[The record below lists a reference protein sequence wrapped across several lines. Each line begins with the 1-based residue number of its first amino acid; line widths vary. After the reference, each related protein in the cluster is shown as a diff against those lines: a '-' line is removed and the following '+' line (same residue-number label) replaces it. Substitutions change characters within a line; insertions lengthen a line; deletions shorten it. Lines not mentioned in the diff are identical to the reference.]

1 MLINTDEENRK
12 RIIIALDFAQEQEVL
27 RFLDRLDPGNCRVKI
42 GKELFTACG
51 PALVKKVQQRGFD
64 IFLDLKFHDIPNTVA
79 GAVRAAALEL
89 GVWMMNVHASGG
101 RAMLEAAAGALSDIV
116 CWHPH
121 VIGVTVLTSLSDDDL
136 AELGVRDPA
145 RDQVLRLPACAMPR
159 VSAEWSARRRKSPCC
174 ARICHGDFC
183 SLRRESA
190 APAMRAAT
198 RSESWGRARPSPR
211 APIIW
216 WSADR
221 LPAPRTPRRRL
232 RNLCPK
238 FQAICRIRT
247 SLFWQPQGCFFFQL
261 RIRTPS

>member
-145 RDQVLRLPACAMPR
+145 RDQVLRLARLCDAAGLGGVVCSPAEVALLRENMPR
-159 VSAEWSARRRKSPCC
+159 GFLLVTPGIRRSGDASGDQKRVMGPGEAIAAGADYLVVGRPITGAADPQAALAEFMSEVS
-174 ARICHGDFC
+174 GN
-183 SLRRESA
+183 
-190 APAMRAAT
+190 
-198 RSESWGRARPSPR
+198 
-211 APIIW
+211 
-216 WSADR
+216 
-221 LPAPRTPRRRL
+221 LPNPY
-232 RNLCPK
+232 
-238 FQAICRIRT
+238 
-247 SLFWQPQGCFFFQL
+247 
-261 RIRTPS
+261 